1 MLSKKDILKAKF
13 GLKEKMNQEKKDLD
27 GIGVY
32 KLLKQSNDFAKRHLE
47 SVESWEWIGSSN
59 EPYWNAEQLDKAVPT
74 YWYIGRNRTIEWKI
88 LEIQINEE
96 NKLRWRMFGLNH
108 LAGEM
113 TWMTDE
119 MSESDD

>member
-13 GLKEKMNQEKKDLD
+13 GLKEKMNQEKKELD
-27 GIGVY
+27 GIDVY
-32 KLLKQSNDFAKRHLE
+32 KLLKKGNGFVKRNLE

-59 EPYWNAEQLDKAVPT
+59 EPYWNAEQLDKSVPT
-74 YWYIGRNRTIEWKI
+74 YWYIGRNRAIEWKV
-88 LEIQINEE
+88 LEVQINEE

-113 TWMTDE
+113 TWMTNEKSKNND
-119 MSESDD
+119 

>member
-1 MLSKKDILKAKF
+1 MLSKKEILKAKF
-13 GLKEKMNQEKKDLD
+13 GLKEKMNQEKKELD

-59 EPYWNAEQLDKAVPT
+59 EPYWNAEQLDKAVST
-74 YWYIGRNRTIEWKI
+74 YWYIGRNRAIEWKI

-119 MSESDD
+119 MCESDD

>member
-1 MLSKKDILKAKF
+1 MLSKKEILKAKF
-13 GLKEKMNQEKKDLD
+13 GLKEKMNQEKKELD

-59 EPYWNAEQLDKAVPT
+59 EPYWNAEQLDKAVPN
-74 YWYIGRNRTIEWKI
+74 YWYIGRNRAIEWKI